1 MIEKDSQLRR
11 DRERERNT
19 KRNIHYLHQSK
30 EIEIKSYIVV
40 CSTYLKS
47 DCKAEMWLL
56 VINKN

>member
-40 CSTYLKS
+40 CSTYLKA